1 MESVCAV
8 ILVADPKNSA
18 VHGLQEVLFWPMAA
32 WVANACHTAQIGAV
46 CAYGAEEPQEDWA
59 KALIWQDPKEFLAGR
74 TGAVLLLR
82 GEMPLLTGELLQ
94 KLVQLHQERGN
105 TVTEMFSQG
114 GAIYCAK
121 SEYLHENWQ
130 MGEGLFASLTNE
142 AQRAGGRIQLVE
154 TTDGDALFCPKD
166 PWELLQL
173 RNRAKDLQIQRLCR
187 QGVQVLSSDGV
198 LIAPDAQVG
207 AGTVLYPGTILK
219 ERVKIGANCV
229 IGPNSLIENSTV
241 GDDTVVNASQI
252 YSSQVGNRVKIGPFT
267 QLRPDCVVHDG
278 VKIGDFVELKNS
290 VIGEKT
296 SVAHLTYIGDSDFGK
311 NINVGCGVVTVN
323 YDGIHKHRT
332 TVEDDVFIGCN
343 TNLVAPVTMHKGS
356 YSAAGTTVTHEVP
369 EYALVIGRSRQELK
383 PGWAVGKR
391 KKK

>member
-8 ILVADPKNSA
+8 ILVADPKTNP
-18 VHGLQEVLFWPMAA
+18 VHGLQEVLFKPMVT
-32 WVANACHTAQIGAV
+32 WVADACREAQISSICVWGAPKPD
-46 CAYGAEEPQEDWA
+46 ASWAEELLWQE
-59 KALIWQDPKEFLAGR
+59 PVEFLAKGE
-74 TGAVLLLR
+74 GDVLLLK
-82 GEMPLLTGELLQ
+82 GEMPMLSGELLRQ
-94 KLVQLHQERGN
+94 LVQLHQERGN
-105 TVTEMFSQG
+105 TLTEMFSQG

-121 SEYLHENWQ
+121 SDYLLKNWDSI
-130 MGEGLFASLTNE
+130 GTGSASLMGS
-142 AQRAGGRIQLVE
+142 AQQAGERIQLVE
-154 TTDGDALFCPKD
+154 SPNPEELFCPKN
-166 PWELLQL
+166 PSELLTL
-173 RNRAKDLQIQRLCR
+173 RERAKDLQIQRLCES
-187 QGVQVLSSDGV
+187 GVEILSKDGV
-198 LIAPDAQVG
+198 LVDPRAKVG
-207 AGTVLYPGTILK
+207 KGTVLYPGTIL
-219 ERVKIGANCV
+219 RGNVTIGEGCV
-229 IGPNSLIENSTV
+229 IGPNTLIEESVV
-241 GDDTVVNASQI
+241 GDQTVINASQV
-252 YSSQVGNRVKIGPFT
+252 YQSQVGNFVKIGPFT
-267 QLRPDCVVHDG
+267 QLRPNCTVHDH

-343 TNLVAPVTMHKGS
+343 SNLVAPVTMHKGS

-369 EYALVIGRSRQELK
+369 EYALVIGRSRQEVK